1 MRNFYNHK
9 LYKINT
15 ISKLL
20 IKVRDDLHLLFPKTT
35 LINFFFFF
43 SKIPLNSSFMSSVC
57 NLPYTYSKPK
67 P

>member
-43 SKIPLNSSFMSSVC
+43 SKIPLNSSFYVKC
-57 NLPYTYSKPK
+57 L
-67 P
+67 